1 MAEQKERARAARTKV
16 SARIATPDTTKL
28 KSESMTTEDTD
39 GDTEILLWER
49 TDRPYSQLLMVKYY
63 GYFENNPFMRKA
75 ADRLEIAVYWKEI
88 AALFP

>member
-39 GDTEILLWER
+39 GDTEILLLGK
-49 TDRPYSQLLMVKYY
+49 DGQAVQS
-63 GYFENNPFMRKA
+63 A
-75 ADRLEIAVYWKEI
+75 ADGEILRL
-88 AALFP
+88 F